1 MTVHLVIP
9 ARKGLSGAL
18 SAVLAASAIALAAAP
33 SASAA
38 EPAPAISVDKQ
49 LTQQIDDATADNSV
63 LIGEPVEYTL
73 TVSNARGAAIGR
85 AYNVSVTDV
94 LPVGVGYLAGSSSIG
109 EPKVI
114 SDAPAKGQTTLVWS
128 NLFDVSAAGEHAYTY
143 SVTPDPDLLP
153 VGSSFL
159 NDAVA
164 FATNDPFDVPVFGVT
179 GTCQA
184 SCDFTARDTQTT
196 LINAIEIRKN
206 EPSPEAELL
215 RGIHGGNSTTYT
227 ITVTN
232 NKVHATNGIAL
243 SDAIPAGMEFLGCGG
258 VDNTTGGLL
267 EYVGADPLTDI
278 PTIAAPPCR
287 PPVTVDTVDGD
298 PDGTGPAP
306 SALYTN
312 VTWEAFDLA
321 PGATRTFT
329 YRAGIPLYENT
340 ATWPNGKPADT
351 SGEQAAN
358 LDNNTGSS
366 TAERLSEVTYT
377 NYAVATGEYQGPG
390 VGEVEGPVSVV
401 AENTENVVSED
412 LAIRKSVSP
421 STFTIG
427 GTATYT
433 LTARTSE
440 YRDSSDVEIEDTLP
454 DGLTYIPDSAVATLN
469 GAPTTLDVVMDST
482 VANAVRLGFTAAS
495 GSLPAGS
502 TLVITFKASM
512 DATYASGAP
521 TASGD
526 SYVNRVATTGTTDPA
541 VDPLDPPGAGVVEG
555 SLSVADVSSAT
566 ITSTLPAN
574 DKRIGQ
580 DRSITDCSAQT
591 YGDAIP
597 TPPFQVGD
605 TICFDLTVRFTPGS
619 SVNNVLSPLV
629 RDFLPTTLRFVPG
642 SETVGPDN
650 TLPVSQIAFSD
661 ATAGAAGG
669 SLLWTLGEFDAQA
682 TNPGQ
687 LVVRPLAS
695 GVGAVF
701 QVRFAATVDS
711 TLLDANKELT
721 GNLLKT
727 SGLDST
733 GDAYTGRDQ
742 SDFELAGSQ
751 VAISK
756 GVAQI
761 NGLPATPFPPNTD
774 NKTVKGGDLVTFR
787 VDVTNVGTSG
797 AGSDVPVRNLTVVDD
812 LPAGLLCA
820 TVTAISDAGSC
831 SDAKVPSRITWA
843 RVPDEIASTLPG
855 NSKTLTYDVRIPSN
869 VSVNANYINKATVM
883 EYESLT
889 NSSWIAN
896 EPVDITDV
904 SNVRTPNAALAKTGV
919 TSLNLPNNNLK
930 TQFTVGEEIT
940 YTIQGSI
947 PAGTTA
953 LNGVIRDD
961 LPASLEYVSSAASST
976 IAADAGQSIMPGQSL
991 PSGAALTRSGR
1002 TVTLTLP
1009 KSVTNDTTSALA
1021 YSVTIRAKVLGGSYT
1036 HGGGITN
1043 TARFSG
1049 TGFNVSSQY
1058 SAKVVLPNPI
1068 IAKSN
1073 DATGP
1078 VDDTV
1083 TITYTLRVTN
1093 PSPAAP
1099 ALPRPT
1105 SYDTAVIDCVPAGM
1119 SFIDYGATDG
1129 ATTDAATAGDGANG
1143 CAAGTTRIGW
1153 SVGAV
1158 AANATKT
1165 LTYTAKVDAG
1175 VAASETFTNV
1185 ATVRGSTLDNNA
1197 LDQALEGVYSASSS
1211 SQVRTSNGLIEKT
1224 VKPTEAA
1231 VGETVTWTIATTY
1244 QAGLSFYDAIV
1255 TDLLPTGVDESTVAT
1270 TSVTCAPA
1278 AACAIVIDPA
1288 QNPTFGSEI
1297 APVGRTIGWN
1307 VGDVGLTATDV
1318 TVTVVYTA
1326 RVQSGLDLASGDV
1339 LTNTATSRWATTNG
1353 GSLVPGA
1360 SATADLTIARPRL
1373 GVTKAVETDAP
1384 TPGKPYTYTVVV
1396 SNGVGDGVSAAYL
1409 VEVQDAVPDGVIVDA
1424 ATISSGGTL
1433 SGEGPSGGGVISW
1446 LLDGPIAP
1454 GASVTLTYDAK
1465 LPSSAKSGSFTNV
1478 VDIPSYSSFPTH
1490 GDPYDDVDPAEAT
1503 VEVGDTS
1510 ADLAIVKTPSGSTTP
1525 GSTWTFTM
1533 AVSNLGPSDAEGPIT
1548 VVDELPAGMTF
1559 LSEGADWT
1567 CFPYGQTVYCAYFD
1581 DLAADE
1587 SAPDLQLTVQI
1598 AATPTTASYRNVA
1611 SVESLTEDPSP
1622 GNNESSATVTVSPNP
1637 VNPGPTDPTDP
1648 TNPGGPTDPTD
1659 PTNPGGTVD
1668 PGNPGGSVVVQK
1680 PTQPL
1685 PLPDKVEPSRPTV
1698 VLPGGI
1704 DSNAGQP
1711 VRATVECRPLL
1722 RYTDKVALALDGS
1735 WIPLGDTA
1743 YCTVK
1748 ERTSGEVSVTVNYPG
1763 PVLVKVT
1770 YSAPKVPGYTAYRQV
1785 KRYVVV
1791 PF

>member
-1 MTVHLVIP
+1 MSIALV
-9 ARKGLSGAL
+9 
-18 SAVLAASAIALAAAP
+18 ASAISLAAAP

-38 EPAPAISVDKQ
+38 ELAPAISVDKQ
-49 LTQQIDDATADNSV
+49 LTQQIDDPTADNSV
-63 LIGEPVEYTL
+63 LIGEPVAYTL
-73 TVSNARGAAIGR
+73 SVSNARGTSVGR

-94 LPVGVGYLAGSSSIG
+94 LPAGVGYLAGSSSIG

-114 SDAPAKGQTTLVWS
+114 ANAPAIGQTTLVWS
-128 NLFDVSAAGEHAYTY
+128 NLFDVSAAGDQEFTY
-143 SVTPDPDLLP
+143 SVTPDVDLLP
-153 VGSSFL
+153 VGSSFV
-159 NDAVA
+159 NNASA
-164 FATNDPFDVPVFGVT
+164 YATSDPFDVPTFGTT
-179 GTCQA
+179 GSCAT
-184 SCDFTARDTQTT
+184 SCDYTAADTQTT
-196 LINAIEIRKN
+196 VINAIEIRKN
-206 EPSPEAELL
+206 EPSPEGELM
-215 RGIHGGNSTTYT
+215 RGIHGSNSTIYT

-232 NKVHATNGIAL
+232 NKVRATNSIAL
-243 SDAIPAGMEFLGCGG
+243 SDAIPAGMEFLGCGA

-267 EYVGADPLTDI
+267 EYVGAEPLSDV
-278 PTIAAPPCR
+278 PPIAAPPCR
-287 PPVTVDTVDGD
+287 PPLTVDTVDGD
-298 PDGTGPAP
+298 PDAAGPAP
-306 SALYTN
+306 SGVYTD
-312 VTWEAFDLA
+312 VTWEPFDLA

-340 ATWPNGKPADT
+340 TTWPNGKPADT

-358 LDNNTGSS
+358 LDNNNGPS
-366 TAERLSEVTYT
+366 TAERLSETTYT
-377 NYAVATGEYQGPG
+377 NYARATGEYQGPG
-390 VGEVEGPVSVV
+390 VGGIEGPVSVV
-401 AENTENVVSED
+401 AENTENVTSED

-427 GTATYT
+427 GTATFT
-433 LTARTSE
+433 LTTRTSE
-440 YRDSSDVEIEDTLP
+440 YRDSAAVDIEDTLP
-454 DGLTYIPDSAVATLN
+454 DGLTFIPASAAATLN
-469 GAPTTLDVVMDST
+469 GAPTTLDVAVDSA
-482 VANAVRLGFTAAS
+482 VAGAVRLGFAAAG

-502 TLVITFKASM
+502 TLVITFRAAM
-512 DATYASGAP
+512 DAEYSSGAP

-541 VDPLDPPGAGVVEG
+541 VDPLDPPGGGGVEG
-555 SLSVADVSSAT
+555 SLSVSDISSAT

-580 DRSITDCSAQT
+580 DRSVTDCSMQT

-597 TPPFQVGD
+597 TPPFQIGD

-642 SETVGPDN
+642 SETLGPDN

-669 SLLWTLGEFDAQA
+669 SLMWTLGEVDAQA

-687 LVVRPLAS
+687 LVVRPLAG

-711 TLLDANKELT
+711 TLLDASKELT

-727 SGLDST
+727 SGLDSS
-733 GDAYTGRDQ
+733 GAAYTGRDQ

-751 VAISK
+751 VAVSK
-756 GVAQI
+756 GVAQV
-761 NGLPATPFPPNTD
+761 NGIPATSFPPNTD
-774 NKTVKGGDLVTFR
+774 NQTVKGGDLVTFR
-787 VDVTNVGTSG
+787 VDVTNVGTTG
-797 AGSDVPVRNLTVVDD
+797 AGSDVPVRNLSVVDE
-812 LPAGLLCA
+812 LPAGLPCA
-820 TVTAISDAGSC
+820 TVSAVSDAGTC
-831 SDAKVPSRITWA
+831 SDSTVPSRITWA
-843 RVPDEIASTLPG
+843 GVPDEIASG
-855 NSKTLTYDVRIPSN
+855 KSKMLTYDVRIPAD
-869 VSVNANYINKATVM
+869 VSVNANYVNRATVL

-889 NSSWIAN
+889 NSSWITN
-896 EPVDITDV
+896 KPVDITDV
-904 SNVRTPNAALAKTGV
+904 SNVRTPDASIVKTGV

-930 TQFTVGEEIT
+930 AQFTVGEEIT

-947 PAGTTA
+947 PVGTTA

-961 LPASLEYVSSAASST
+961 LPTSLQYVSSSATSSVSS
-976 IAADAGQSIMPGQSL
+976 DAGQSVAPGQSL
-991 PSGAALTRSGR
+991 PSGAALARSGR

-1009 KSVTNDTTSALA
+1009 RSVTNDTKAALM
-1021 YSVTIRAKVLGGSYT
+1021 YSVTITAKVLGGNYT

-1049 TGFNVSSQY
+1049 SGFNRTSQY
-1058 SAKVVLPNPI
+1058 GAKVVLPNPV

-1073 DATGP
+1073 DATGT
-1078 VDDTV
+1078 VDDTD

-1105 SYDTAVIDCVPAGM
+1105 SYDTTVVDCVPAGM
-1119 SFIDYGATDG
+1119 TFIDYGATDG
-1129 ATTDAATAGDGANG
+1129 ATTDPAAPGDGVNG
-1143 CAAGTTRIGW
+1143 CAVGLTRIGW
-1153 SVGAV
+1153 TVGAV
-1158 AANATKT
+1158 AAGAAKR

-1175 VAASETFTNV
+1175 AAASETFTNI
-1185 ATVRGSTLDNNA
+1185 ATVRGSTLDNGK
-1197 LDQALEGVYSASSS
+1197 LDPTVEGVYSANSS

-1224 VKPTEAA
+1224 VTPIKAA
-1231 VGETVTWTIATTY
+1231 VGETVTWSIATTY
-1244 QAGLSFYDAIV
+1244 QSGLSFYDAII
-1255 TDLLPTGVDESTVAT
+1255 TDALPTGVDEATVAT

-1278 AACAIVIDPA
+1278 AACASVTDSTL
-1288 QNPTFGSEI
+1288 NPTFGSEI

-1307 VGDVGLTATDV
+1307 VGDVGLTSTDV

-1326 RVQSGLDLASGDV
+1326 RVEADQSLASGDV
-1339 LTNTATSRWATTNG
+1339 LTNTATSRWATSNS
-1353 GSLVPGA
+1353 GSLVPGT
-1360 SATADLTIARPRL
+1360 SATADLTIVRPRL
-1373 GVTKAVETDAP
+1373 SVTKSTETEAP
-1384 TPGKPYTYTVVV
+1384 TPGKPYSYTIVV
-1396 SNGVGDGVSAAYL
+1396 SNDVGDGVSAAYL
-1409 VEVQDAVPDGVIVDA
+1409 VEVQDSVPDGVIVDA
-1424 ATISSGGTL
+1424 ATISNGGGL
-1433 SGEGPSGGGVISW
+1433 AGEGPDGGGAIAW

-1454 GASVTLTYDAK
+1454 GDSVTLTYEAM

-1503 VEVGDTS
+1503 VEVGDS
-1510 ADLAIVKTPSGSTTP
+1510 FADLSIVKTPSGSATP

-1533 AVSNLGPSDAEGPIT
+1533 AVSNLGPSDAEGPIS

-1581 DLAADE
+1581 DLAAGA
-1587 SAPDLQLTVQI
+1587 SAPDLRVTVEI
-1598 AATPTTASYRNVA
+1598 AATPTTATYRNIA
-1611 SVESLTEDPSP
+1611 SVESLTEDPNP
-1622 GNNESSATVTVSPNP
+1622 GNNESGATVTVSPNP

-1648 TNPGGPTDPTD
+1648 TNPGGPTDPTN

-1668 PGNPGGSVVVQK
+1668 PGNPGGSGGSVVPQK

-1685 PLPDKVEPSRPTV
+1685 PLPDTVEPSRPTV

-1704 DSNAGQP
+1704 VSNAGQP
-1711 VRATVECRPLL
+1711 VRATVQCRPLW
-1722 RYTDKVALALDGS
+1722 RYSDKVALALDGS
-1735 WIPLGDTA
+1735 WIPLGDTS
-1743 YCTVK
+1743 YCSVK
-1748 ERTSGEVSVTVNYPG
+1748 ERSNGEVSVTVGYPG

-1770 YSAPKVPGYTAYRQV
+1770 YTAPKVPGYSSYSKV

-1791 PF
+1791 PR

>member
-1 MTVHLVIP
+1 MKLAIPGRQSLSSVLSVALV
-9 ARKGLSGAL
+9 A
-18 SAVLAASAIALAAAP
+18 SAVGLAAAP
-33 SASAA
+33 SATAA

-49 LTQQIDDATADNSV
+49 LTQQIDDVTADNSV

-94 LPVGVGYLAGSSSIG
+94 LPVGVGYLAASSSIG

-114 SDAPAKGQTTLVWS
+114 VDAPAKGQTTLVWS
-128 NLFDVSAAGEHAYTY
+128 NLFDVSAAGEHAFTY
-143 SVTPDPDLLP
+143 SVTPDSDLLP

-159 NDAVA
+159 NDAAA
-164 FATNDPFDVPVFGVT
+164 FATNDPFDVSVFGTT
-179 GTCQA
+179 GTCRT

-243 SDAIPAGMEFLGCGG
+243 SDAIPSGMEFLGCGG

-267 EYVGADPLTDI
+267 EYAGADPLTDI

-287 PPVTVDTVDGD
+287 PPLTVDTVDGD
-298 PDGTGPAP
+298 PDGAGPAP

-312 VTWEAFDLA
+312 VTWEPFDLA

-340 ATWPNGKPADT
+340 ATWPNGKPDDT

-358 LDNNTGSS
+358 LDNNTGPS

-401 AENTENVVSED
+401 AENTENVISED

-433 LTARTSE
+433 LTTRTSE
-440 YRDSSDVEIEDTLP
+440 YRDSSDVDIEDTLP

-469 GAPTTLDVVMDST
+469 GAPTTLDVAVDST
-482 VANAVRLGFTAAS
+482 APEAVRLGFTAA
-495 GSLPAGS
+495 GGALPAGS
-502 TLVITFKASM
+502 TLVITFKATM
-512 DATYASGAP
+512 DAGYASGAP

-541 VDPLDPPGAGVVEG
+541 VDPLDPPGPGVVEG

-597 TPPFQVGD
+597 TPPFQIGD
-605 TICFDLTVRFTPGS
+605 TICFDLTVHFTPGS

-642 SETVGPDN
+642 SETIGPDN
-650 TLPVSQIAFSD
+650 TLPLDQIAFSD
-661 ATAGAAGG
+661 ATGAAAGG
-669 SLLWTLGEFDAQA
+669 SLMWTLGEVDPQA

-701 QVRFAATVDS
+701 QVRFAAKVDS

-756 GVAQI
+756 GVAQV

-774 NKTVKGGDLVTFR
+774 NKSVKGGDVVTFR

-797 AGSDVPVRNLTVVDD
+797 AGSDVPVRNLTVIDD
-812 LPAGLLCA
+812 LPVGLLCA
-820 TVTAISDAGSC
+820 TVTAISDGGSC
-831 SDAKVPSRITWA
+831 SDAKVPSLITWT
-843 RVPDEIASTLPG
+843 RVPDEIASG
-855 NSKTLTYDVRIPSN
+855 KSKTLTYDVRIPSN
-869 VSVNANYINKATVM
+869 VSVNANYINKATVT

-889 NSSWIAN
+889 NSSWIVN
-896 EPVDITDV
+896 QPVDITDV
-904 SNVRTPNAALAKTGV
+904 SNVRTPNAAIAKTGV

-947 PAGTTA
+947 PVGTTA

-961 LPASLEYVSSAASST
+961 LPASLEYISSGATSNIAS
-976 IAADAGQSIMPGQSL
+976 DAGQSVGPGQSL
-991 PSGAALTRSGR
+991 PSGAALTRAGR

-1009 KSVTNDTTSALA
+1009 KSVTNDTASALTYTA
-1021 YSVTIRAKVLGGSYT
+1021 TITARVLGGSYT
-1036 HGGGITN
+1036 HGGSITN

-1049 TGFNVSSQY
+1049 TGFNVTSQY
-1058 SAKVVLPNPI
+1058 SAKVVLPNPV

-1073 DATGP
+1073 DASGT
-1078 VDDTV
+1078 VDDTES
-1083 TITYTLRVTN
+1083 ITYTLRVTN

-1129 ATTDAATAGDGANG
+1129 ATTEAAAPGDGSNG
-1143 CAAGTTRIGW
+1143 CAVGTTQIGW

-1158 AANATKT
+1158 AAGATKT
-1165 LTYTAKVDAG
+1165 LTYTAKVNAG

-1185 ATVRGSTLDNNA
+1185 ATVRGSTLDNGA
-1197 LDQALEGVYSASSS
+1197 LNPTIEGVYSASSS

-1224 VKPTEAA
+1224 VTPTEAA
-1231 VGETVTWTIATTY
+1231 VGETVTWTIAATY
-1244 QAGLSFYDAIV
+1244 QSGLSFYDAIV
-1255 TDLLPTGVDESTVAT
+1255 TDVLPTGVDESTVT
-1270 TSVTCAPA
+1270 TSSVTCAPA
-1278 AACAIVIDPA
+1278 TACANVIDPA
-1288 QNPTFGSEI
+1288 LNPTFGSESS
-1297 APVGRTIGWN
+1297 PVGRTVGWN
-1307 VGDVGLTATDV
+1307 IGDIGLTASDV

-1339 LTNTATSRWATTNG
+1339 LTNTASSRWATSNG
-1353 GSLVPGA
+1353 GSLVPGS

-1373 GVTKAVETDAP
+1373 SVTKAIETDAP

-1396 SNGVGDGVSAAYL
+1396 SNDVGDGVSAAYL

-1424 ATISSGGTL
+1424 DTISSGGKL
-1433 SGEGPSGGGVISW
+1433 SGEGPDGGGVIAW

-1454 GASVTLTYDAK
+1454 GAAVTLTYDAM

-1478 VDIPSYSSFPTH
+1478 VDVPSYSSFPTH

-1503 VEVGDTS
+1503 VEVGDTI

-1533 AVSNLGPSDAEGPIT
+1533 AVSNLGPSDAEGPIS
-1548 VVDELPAGMTF
+1548 VVDELPDGMTF

-1581 DLAADE
+1581 DLAAGE
-1587 SAPDLQLTVQI
+1587 SAPDLQMTVRI
-1598 AATPTTASYRNVA
+1598 ADTPTTASYRNVA
-1611 SVESLTEDPSP
+1611 SVESLTEDPRP

-1648 TNPGGPTDPTD
+1648 TNPGPTDPTD
-1659 PTNPGGTVD
+1659 PTNPGGPTD
-1668 PGNPGGSVVVQK
+1668 PTNPGGAGGSVIPQK

-1685 PLPDKVEPSRPTV
+1685 PVPDKVEPSRPTV

-1704 DSNAGQP
+1704 ESNAGQP
-1711 VRATVECRPLL
+1711 VRATVDCRPLS

-1735 WIPLGDTA
+1735 WVPLGDA
-1743 YCTVK
+1743 SYCSVK
-1748 ERTSGEVSVTVNYPG
+1748 ERSNGEVSVTVNYPG

-1770 YSAPKVPGYTAYRQV
+1770 YTAPKVPGYTAYRQV